1 MGLLS
6 TLKLKCRIH
15 NLASK
20 PCFRFLR
27 SALLPHTR
35 PMATWDRSL
44 KVAPLRKGFLV
55 PRSTYHILLLHRTYQ
70 VYNFTLNC
78 LVVRMLSLLLLK
90 ALITTAISLMI
101 YLMFTLPPT
110 TTHSNTRSWSL
121 TRILPGFAITIEIKG
136 QQTAWQV
143 IDVQQISN
151 EMTHWLPNASLKVY
165 CEM

>member
-1 MGLLS
+1 MGLLI
-6 TLKLKCRIH
+6 TLKLKCKIY

-20 PCFRFLR
+20 PYFRFLR

-44 KVAPLRKGFLV
+44 KVTPLRKGFLV
-55 PRSTYHILLLHRTYQ
+55 PQSIYHILLLHRTYQ

-78 LVVRMLSLLLLK
+78 LVVWMLSLLLLK

-110 TTHSNTRSWSL
+110 TTHSNTHSWSL

-143 IDVQQISN
+143 IDVQQIYVN
-151 EMTHWLPNASLKVY
+151 EWNDSLITKR
-165 CEM
+165 